1 MVLRE
6 RYRVCKLEQN
16 CRESGI
22 WPERSICGSW
32 RVMKRFSP
40 SFQLEAPT
48 KLQLKPTLS
57 LLKVHDESLRC
68 GSHKV
73 SLTPRRRLTSSS
85 RDSTKTT
92 MRIAKTLA
100 RIEALEYS
108 VQSASVRLSLALPH
122 GRLSPPL
129 HLTRLIVI
137 PPHPRAS
144 AHRDG
149 YFVVA
154 GALSLSRLSSLPT
167 SWSLGRRGS
176 PLTLP
181 TLTSPQPSW
190 SLRHNSPITL
200 LSSRLSTF
208 GCGSPTHLFALNDQY
223 ITCPQLYMHKSDIV
237 RYQLYIN
244 SFHFMRLA

>member
-1 MVLRE
+1 MRSIWFRKFSAFSAREVEGRLVISIQKLKTLAFNSKLGEITPEMVLQE

-108 VQSASVRLSLALPH
+108 VQVCLKTLA
-122 GRLSPPL
+122 
-129 HLTRLIVI
+129 
-137 PPHPRAS
+137 
-144 AHRDG
+144 
-149 YFVVA
+149 
-154 GALSLSRLSSLPT
+154 
-167 SWSLGRRGS
+167 
-176 PLTLP
+176 
-181 TLTSPQPSW
+181 
-190 SLRHNSPITL
+190 
-200 LSSRLSTF
+200 
-208 GCGSPTHLFALNDQY
+208 
-223 ITCPQLYMHKSDIV
+223 
-237 RYQLYIN
+237 
-244 SFHFMRLA
+244 